1 MWIGIKRKHSVE
13 NLKEKA
19 TQHNAQKSKGTFFQA
34 KLTVNRPGDKFEQE
48 ADAKAE
54 EVMKESNQSDFSSSF
69 GPMTIQKKCAECEE
83 EERIQMKGSSSA
95 GFADPET
102 ENGIVTEK
110 GNGKPLNQ
118 ETKTWMESRF
128 GADFGDVKIHDG
140 DNSQKLN
147 KKLSARAFTHKN
159 HIFFNSGEYNP
170 TSNQGKKLLAHELT
184 HVVQQSKGRQMVQR
198 TVELRP
204 PGRGEASAF
213 ERRQEMVDRLNALSS
228 AVIYTLNDR
237 VLEYELV
244 EGVYQT
250 FFDRSM
256 IGFIDSAAV
265 LPLRLITGAGL
276 VGSSAS
282 GFSTLLIDSFMSG
295 YLDLEDLL
303 AGDDTSFQM
312 NLMHILTER
321 SMARDYARRI
331 GSPSLS
337 PVDASGNLTREFRRA
352 HQAGNDAEASFL
364 QDIFNDPTIRFT
376 RERQRGQTLTFTFRS
391 DEGYRVLHT
400 FSRQNRTVSGGEVTV
415 INAAGDTVTVEDF
428 IQEREAAVA
437 P

>member
-1 MWIGIKRKHSVE
+1 MESLKGKIKQ
-13 NLKEKA
+13 EKA
-19 TQHNAQKSKGTFFQA
+19 TQRRGTFFQA
-34 KLTVNRPGDKFEQE
+34 KLKVNQPGDRYEQE
-48 ADAKAE
+48 ADAMAE
-54 EVMKESNQSDFSSSF
+54 EAVKDLNTLDQVPTSTSAN
-69 GPMTIQKKCAECEE
+69 IQKKCAECEE
-83 EERIQMKGSSSA
+83 EESLQMKG
-95 GFADPET
+95 FASGGIADQET
-102 ENGIVTEK
+102 EQKIKTEK
-110 GNGKPLNQ
+110 GNGKPLSSN
-118 ETKTWMESRF
+118 TRNLMESRF
-128 GADFGDVKIHDG
+128 GADFGNVKIHDG
-140 DNSQKLN
+140 DSSQKLN
-147 KKLSARAFTHKN
+147 KKLHARAFTHQE

-170 TSNQGKKLLAHELT
+170 SSKQGKKLLAHELT
-184 HVVQQSKGRQMVQR
+184 HVVQQSKGNPQVQR

-213 ERRQEMVDRLNALSS
+213 DRRQEMVDRLNALSS
-228 AVIYTLNDR
+228 AVVYTLNDR

-244 EGVYQT
+244 EGAEQS
-250 FFDRSM
+250 FFDTSM
-256 IGFIDSAAV
+256 IGFIDNAAV

-276 VGSSAS
+276 VGNSTA

-303 AGDDTSFQM
+303 ASDDTSFQM

-321 SMARDYARRI
+321 SMARNYARRI
-331 GSPSLS
+331 GSPGLS

-352 HQAGNDAEASFL
+352 HQAGNDSEAAFL

-391 DEGYRVLHT
+391 DEGYRVIHT
-400 FSRQNRTVSGGEVTV
+400 FTRQNRTVSGGEVTV
-415 INAAGDTVTVEDF
+415 INAAGDTVSVADF

>member
-1 MWIGIKRKHSVE
+1 MALKDF
-13 NLKEKA
+13 KEKIS
-19 TQHNAQKSKGTFFQA
+19 QRKVPERSETFFQT
-34 KLTVNRPGDKFEQE
+34 KLTVNRPGDKYELE
-48 ADAKAE
+48 ADAMAE
-54 EVMKESNQSDFSSSF
+54 EVVNKMDSLSSIPS
-69 GPMTIQKKCAECEE
+69 PSSVNIQKKCAECEE
-83 EERIQMKGSSSA
+83 EESLQMKGNSS
-95 GFADPET
+95 GGIADPET
-102 ENGIVTEK
+102 EQEIQSEK
-110 GNGKPLNQ
+110 GNGKPMNP
-118 ETKTWMESRF
+118 ETRNWMESRF
-128 GADFGDVKIHDG
+128 GSDFSHVKIHDG

-147 KKLSARAFTHKN
+147 KRLSARAFTHKE

-170 TSNQGKKLLAHELT
+170 ASKQGKKLLAHELT
-184 HVVQQSKGRQMVQR
+184 HVVQQSKGSQMVQR

-213 ERRQEMVDRLNALSS
+213 DRRQEMVDRLNALSS
-228 AVIYTLNDR
+228 AVIYTLNGR

-244 EGVYQT
+244 DGAEQS
-250 FFDRSM
+250 FFDTSM
-256 IGFIDSAAV
+256 IGFIDNAAV

-276 VGSSAS
+276 VGNSTV

-303 AGDDTSFQM
+303 ASDDTSFQM

-321 SMARDYARRI
+321 SMARNYARRI
-331 GSPSLS
+331 GSPGLS

-352 HQAGNDAEASFL
+352 HQAGNDSEAAFL

-391 DEGYRVLHT
+391 DEGYRIVHT
-400 FSRQNRTVSGGEVTV
+400 FTRQNRTVSGGEVTV
-415 INAAGDTVTVEDF
+415 INAAGDTVSVEDF